1 MSGNEILGWILVYI
15 WSLALLGLL
24 IYAVITEESRGG
36 KKK

>member
-15 WSLALLGLL
+15 WSFALLGLL
-24 IYAVITEESRGG
+24 IHAAKMESDGG